1 MKIPPSELTHS
12 IKEPAWYAVQVRSR
26 KESYIASQLENRG
39 IECFL
44 PKFRSVRR
52 WSDRIKELDQPLF
65 PGYLFCSFHL
75 DDRRPLLLTPGVMQI
90 VGTARTPTAVAPSE
104 ILALQQA
111 VAAGVPRQPWP
122 FIEVGEQVR
131 VVYGSLS
138 GLEGILLNFKGS
150 HRVVLSV
157 TLLQR
162 SVAFEVDLAWVRPI
176 SVTASTR
183 HATKAGVSTAGLA
196 PVVER

>member
-1 MKIPPSELTHS
+1 MTIPPTELDIS
-12 IKEPAWYAVQVRSR
+12 RKEPAWYAVQVRSR
-26 KESYIASQLENRG
+26 KESHIASQLENRG
-39 IECFL
+39 VECFL
-44 PKFRSVRR
+44 PKFKAVRR

-65 PGYLFCSFHL
+65 PGYLFCRFHL

-90 VGTARTPTAVAPSE
+90 VGTARTPTAVAASE
-104 ILALQQA
+104 VLALQQA

-131 VVYGSLS
+131 VIYGSLS

-162 SVAFEVDLAWVRPI
+162 SVAFEVELAWVRPTA
-176 SVTASTR
+176 VVAERQASTVR
-183 HATKAGVSTAGLA
+183 VRESELA
-196 PVVER
+196 AVQRQ